1 MVLTKLKNIGR
12 GFSSQGKEPQ
22 QPALVVKANIIQA
35 KDLTAKDRSG
45 KSDPYLVLRLNNA
58 KYTTKVISSNL
69 DPIWNEEA
77 DLSISHNARAYLIEA
92 TCWDR
97 DRFTRKDYLGE
108 FSVNLK
114 HHFESMSVAKLET
127 HARWYPLSSFRHGRR
142 SKTVSGSVEVA
153 IWLEDPS
160 NPEATP
166 EELRALWLALTR
178 EIEGQVGA
186 AIANAPPDEPVGMR
200 MAEDEDSSDEP
211 FLSADEG
218 VDEGFDDVASLA
230 SDVSQLEVLDSD
242 LDNASELDLTQPN
255 VKATKTSRRKKRRL
269 RRAKSKKP
277 FHFKTSADGDVLGVV
292 FLEIESAKDLPKER
306 NLTKTGFD
314 MDPFVITSFSKK
326 TFRTRVV
333 RHSLNPV
340 FGDKLLFQVHKH
352 EAGYNLKFTIV
363 DRDKFSGNDLVGEA
377 VMNVQELMEIGP
389 HKDAVTGLYRLP
401 KTAAVSVSDAPEK
414 RRLLGLRRPK
424 QKQASQDEEDDEEAV
439 DNMAPFDLPLT
450 LARKD
455 FWQDRHKPTLQVKAK
470 FMPYPA
476 LRQQFWRVM
485 LKHFDSDES
494 NSISKIELTTMLDS
508 LGATLKDSTVQS
520 FFDRFSPVRSID
532 NDANAIDGQTLTV
545 DQCVICLED
554 ILNHMTAKGDSI
566 ANKTH
571 SSSSS
576 FVSRTSMPLPKR
588 QSSRDTT
595 RPASP
600 ALSKSSSRPPSIKT
614 SDKPP
619 SEDTLA
625 EVDGQ
630 DEYLISLT
638 QCPLCQRANI
648 DRKSAVDIV
657 THLATCASQD
667 WRKVDHLVMGD
678 FITPSQAQRKW
689 YTKIISKVSY
699 GGYKLG
705 ANSANI
711 LVQDR
716 ITGQV
721 QEERMS
727 VYVRLGIRLLYKG
740 MKSSRMESNRIR
752 RMLKTMSIK
761 QGIKYDSPSSAKD
774 IKPFIAFHRLNMDE
788 VLDPVD
794 SFKSFNEFFYRKLKP
809 DARPCTAPNDPRIAV
824 SPADCRSVVFNTLTS
839 ATEIW
844 VKGQQ
849 FSIARLFGDAYPED
863 VARFENGSF
872 GIFRL
877 APQDYHRFHIPVDGT
892 LGIPKT
898 IEGQYYTVNPMA
910 IRSNLDVYGENV
922 RVLIPVDT
930 KEFGRVMIVCIGAMM
945 VGSTVITAEPGPVSR
960 TDELG
965 YFKFGG
971 STILLIFEP
980 GRFEFDTDLVQ
991 NATASLETLLRM
1003 GSSIGHP
1010 PGVAD
1015 AQPEKKDSVT
1025 MAEKEEASR
1034 QIAGSM
1040 PMPGTKGED
1049 GVWAA
1054 LKDPV
1059 EAARKAKEVVLP
1071 QAHHVS

>member
-1 MVLTKLKNIGR
+1 
-12 GFSSQGKEPQ
+12 
-22 QPALVVKANIIQA
+22 
-35 KDLTAKDRSG
+35 
-45 KSDPYLVLRLNNA
+45 
-58 KYTTKVISSNL
+58 
-69 DPIWNEEA
+69 
-77 DLSISHNARAYLIEA
+77 
-92 TCWDR
+92 
-97 DRFTRKDYLGE
+97 
-108 FSVNLK
+108 
-114 HHFESMSVAKLET
+114 MSVAQDET
-127 HARWYPLSSFRHGRR
+127 HERWYPLSSFRHGRR
-142 SKTVSGSVEVA
+142 SKHVSGSVSVVF
-153 IWLEDPS
+153 WLEDPS
-160 NPEATP
+160 NPAATP
-166 EELRALWLALTR
+166 EELRATWQRLT
-178 EIEGQVGA
+178 EDIESHAGA
-186 AIANAPPDEPVGMR
+186 IIANAPPDEPVGMR
-200 MAEDEDSSDEP
+200 MADEDSSLDEP
-211 FLSADEG
+211 FLSADEEFG
-218 VDEGFDDVASLA
+218 DAASI
-230 SDVSQLEVLDSD
+230 VSEISQDEVLDSD
-242 LDNASELDLTQPN
+242 LDNISEVDIKQSSS
-255 VKATKTSRRKKRRL
+255 VKPTKISRRKRRRL

-277 FHFKTSADGDVLGVV
+277 FHFKTSTAGDVLGVV
-292 FLEIESAKDLPKER
+292 FLEIESAKDLPKEH

-340 FGDKLLFQVHKH
+340 FGDRLLFQVHKH

-377 VMNVQELMEIGP
+377 VMNVEELMEIGP
-389 HKDAVTGLYRLP
+389 HKDPVTGLYKLP
-401 KTAAVSVSDAPEK
+401 RPAVTNASEAPEK
-414 RRLLGLRRPK
+414 RRLLGLRRAK
-424 QKQASQDEEDDEEAV
+424 QKPATTPDEDDEEAV
-439 DNMAPFDLPLT
+439 DNLAPFDLPLT
-450 LARKD
+450 LTRKD
-455 FWQDRHKPTLQVKAK
+455 FWQDRHNPSLQVKAK

-476 LRQQFWRVM
+476 LRQQFWRVI
-485 LKHFDSDES
+485 LKHFDTDES
-494 NSISKIELTTMLDS
+494 GSISKIELTTMLDS

-520 FFDRFSPVRSID
+520 FFDRFCPVRSVDI
-532 NDANAIDGQTLTV
+532 DANAVDGQILTI

-554 ILNHMTAKGDSI
+554 LLKDMTAQGDAI
-566 ANKTH
+566 TAKPVL
-571 SSSSS
+571 SSASS
-576 FVSRTSMPLPKR
+576 FASQSHIIHPMPKR

-595 RPASP
+595 RSASP
-600 ALSKSSSRPPSIKT
+600 AFSKASSRPPSIKT
-614 SDKPP
+614 SDKAP

-625 EVDGQ
+625 EQDGQ

-638 QCPLCQRANI
+638 QCPLCQRSNM

-752 RMLKTMSIK
+752 RMLKSMSIK

-774 IKPFIAFHRLNMDE
+774 IKPFIAFHQLNMDE

-809 DARPCTAPNDPRIAV
+809 GARPCTRPEDPQIAV

-877 APQDYHRFHIPVDGT
+877 APQDYHRFHIPADGQ
-892 LGIPKT
+892 LGEPKT
-898 IEGQYYTVNPMA
+898 IAGQYYTVNPMA

-922 RVLIPVDT
+922 RVLVPLDT
-930 KEFGRVMIVCIGAMM
+930 EAFGRVMIVCIGAMM
-945 VGSTVITAEPGPVSR
+945 VGSTVITAKPGPVAR

-980 GRFEFDTDLVQ
+980 GRFVFDQDLLQ
-991 NATASLETLLRM
+991 NSTASLETLLRV

-1010 PGVAD
+1010 PGVPD
-1015 AQPEKKDSVT
+1015 AQQEKKDSVT
-1025 MAEKEEASR
+1025 MADKQEASR
-1034 QIAGSM
+1034 RIEGSM
-1040 PMPGTKGED
+1040 PLPDTTD
-1049 GVWAA
+1049 SNGVLAA
-1054 LKDPV
+1054 LKNPV
-1059 EAARKAKEVVLP
+1059 EAARVAKETLLP
-1071 QAHHVS
+1071 KAHHAS